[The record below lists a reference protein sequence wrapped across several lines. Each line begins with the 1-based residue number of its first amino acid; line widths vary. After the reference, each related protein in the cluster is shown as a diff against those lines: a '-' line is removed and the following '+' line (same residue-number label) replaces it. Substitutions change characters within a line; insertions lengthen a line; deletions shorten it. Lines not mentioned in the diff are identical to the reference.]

1 LTAPIAISRNGR
13 GSVDITCIMMK
24 LGEKDKSGRQRPVPI
39 ENSNFILQADTVI
52 AAIGQEPDFDEFR
65 RD

>member
-52 AAIGQEPDFDEFR
+52 AAIGQEPI
-65 RD
+65 